1 VADDLTEYA
10 LAGYNDKPN
19 ENLYS
24 SPAWYAHA
32 LGRAMRS
39 AYKPPEAVRMGRGES
54 VWASGMLFKYT
65 GNAKRGE
72 WVRKNPEK
80 FDRRGGSKSAADY
93 LKELREKFPQ
103 VYEQLVDPRSAPY
116 RKVNPSQQAQV
127 DAAAERFAAFTGEPA
142 SELQRMNVPE
152 KKVFLV
158 VGELLAVAYGTV
170 RAGQYDEW
178 HHEFRKRSRPLLAVS
193 HDGRSLSIVGG
204 RFEFT
209 DAGIEDR

>member
-1 VADDLTEYA
+1 VP
-10 LAGYNDKPN
+10 K
-19 ENLYS
+19 
-24 SPAWYAHA
+24 
-32 LGRAMRS
+32 
-39 AYKPPEAVRMGRGES
+39 
-54 VWASGMLFKYT
+54 
-65 GNAKRGE
+65 
-72 WVRKNPEK
+72 
-80 FDRRGGSKSAADY
+80 
-93 LKELREKFPQ
+93 
-103 VYEQLVDPRSAPY
+103 
-116 RKVNPSQQAQV
+116 SQQAQV
-127 DAAAERFAAFTGEPA
+127 DAAAERFEAFSGHAA
-142 SELQRMNVPE
+142 SELQRVHVPD

>member
-1 VADDLTEYA
+1 VPDKPPSKRYLEA
-10 LAGYNDKPN
+10 LAKANRASAEFKKAQEAYRSRQIGDK
-19 ENLYS
+19 EFLKARAKWDES
-24 SPAWYAHA
+24 DKEFDAAYAA
-32 LGRAMRS
+32 EQSGGR
-39 AYKPPEAVRMGRGES
+39 ES
-54 VWASGMLFKYT
+54 
-65 GNAKRGE
+65 
-72 WVRKNPEK
+72 
-80 FDRRGGSKSAADY
+80 
-93 LKELREKFPQ
+93 
-103 VYEQLVDPRSAPY
+103 
-116 RKVNPSQQAQV
+116 NPSQQAQV
-127 DAAAERFAAFTGEPA
+127 NAAAERFTAFTGHSA
-142 SELQRMNVPE
+142 SELQRVHVPD